1 MISFRISRQ
10 EGVVDDNAYSQ
21 VNHGY
26 ARSGP
31 PSANEVDRA
40 ARQEAVPTYA
50 VVDKSKKKKNQK
62 EEKPPEY
69 ATVDKSKK
77 KKKKDEK
84 EDYTYAEVDMSKKSI
99 KKVCLSEIPQYMSL
113 KDFVSI
119 LQ

>member
-1 MISFRISRQ
+1 MHCWCNRSLRISFRISRQ

-40 ARQEAVPTYA
+40 ARQEAAVAVPTYA

-84 EDYTYAEVDMSKKSI
+84 EDCTYAEVDMSKKSS
-99 KKVCLSEIPQYMSL
+99 KKVC
-113 KDFVSI
+113 
-119 LQ
+119 